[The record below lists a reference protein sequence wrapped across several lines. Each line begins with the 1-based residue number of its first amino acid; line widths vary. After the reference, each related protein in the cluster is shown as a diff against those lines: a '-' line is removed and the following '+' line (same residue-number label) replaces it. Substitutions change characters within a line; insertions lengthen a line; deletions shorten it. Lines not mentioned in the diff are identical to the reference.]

1 MYSGNDVINGLRS
14 LAVHPE
20 RAEWQC
26 SPQHYLITQ
35 DGENGRREALLM
47 CMQGEPLA
55 KNHERTCLH
64 SVTELIRTRK
74 RSFPNPYH
82 MPGHLVTMAVSI
94 EAGDM
99 GVGEN
104 ITYEIEIRTA
114 DVLKAFRNKQGFQVS
129 ELGDTTL
136 LQHYTVT
143 LPDHYRDLFRR
154 NTVIPM
160 YVCITA
166 KGQDIVLTAL
176 RPRHAGKIP
185 DIEWLTLPEVLGT
198 YGSDSVEMFKTAV
211 QVTAASRQCTVPSFD
226 ISETT
231 GDREHL
237 MR

>member
-1 MYSGNDVINGLRS
+1 
-14 LAVHPE
+14 
-20 RAEWQC
+20 
-26 SPQHYLITQ
+26 
-35 DGENGRREALLM
+35 
-47 CMQGEPLA
+47 
-55 KNHERTCLH
+55 
-64 SVTELIRTRK
+64 
-74 RSFPNPYH
+74 